1 MSNRVQALVD
11 RVKAIGMPQKLLA
24 ADAGL
29 DQDTITRTLRGHTD
43 PLSSTLDKIETAVA
57 AREIGML
64 DHLLPLHAE
73 ARLERIAEL
82 LRHRGF
88 RVEKDAA

>member
-11 RVKAIGMPQKLLA
+11 RAKALRLPGKALA
-24 ADAGL
+24 EEAGL

-43 PLSSTLDKIETAVA
+43 PLNSTLDKIEGAIA
-57 AREIGML
+57 AREISML

-73 ARLERIAEL
+73 ARMDRIAEL
-82 LRHRGF
+82 LRHNGF
-88 RVEKDAA
+88 RVERDAA